1 MIKNI
6 IADIE
11 RLPHQAPVRF
21 VTEVIKD
28 GEVDSISIVT
38 FNEKPTLAAIV
49 EAAAQNVIFIASLY
63 RVYDGGVLT
72 GMKHVV
78 LHEVLES
85 GSYRIESKI
94 SAQLDNFCIFTFE
107 LFRDEK
113 VMASGEFNVV
123 MKERDVP
130 FSV

>member
-28 GEVDSISIVT
+28 GENDAICMLEFS
-38 FNEKPTLAAIV
+38 EKPTLAAIV

-78 LHEVLES
+78 LHETLEK
-85 GSYRIESKI
+85 GSYKIESII

-107 LFRDEK
+107 LFQNEK
-113 VMASGEFNVV
+113 VMAEGEFNVV
-123 MKERDVP
+123 MKERGY
-130 FSV
+130 